1 MKSGN
6 AYYHS
11 AQNLISSSFQS
22 KYIKIQMY
30 ITVNSPV
37 VMYGSLTLKEEH
49 KLRVFEN
56 WLLRRIF
63 GSEGD
68 EVTGE

>member
-1 MKSGN
+1 
-6 AYYHS
+6 
-11 AQNLISSSFQS
+11 LPSSFRS
-22 KYIKIQMY
+22 KNIKIKMY

-37 VMYGSLTLKEEH
+37 VMYGSLKLKEEH
-49 KLRVFEN
+49 KLMVFEN

-63 GSEGD
+63 GPERG